1 MRFTSEQ
8 RLDDGVLERE
18 FTLGE
23 IPGILWTPGSA
34 SAPAPL
40 ILLGHPGGLHTMH
53 RRLVA
58 RARHAAAEGFA
69 TATIELPGS
78 GDRPR
83 SAATEQA
90 RADLHRALEAGEPGN
105 DEIVDRLVLP
115 LVDKA
120 VPEWRATLDA
130 LLSLPEIGGPVGY
143 AGGVIAIGIRLA
155 VIEPRISAALQ
166 FAGSFVPRTLLEQ
179 ARQVIIPLQ
188 VLLQWDDEGNDRQ
201 LALDL
206 FDAFG
211 STEKTLHANMGG
223 HTGVPQFEG
232 DDGNRFFARDLKL
245 GRAPRRAADD
255 RRLRTRGCRSPR
267 TGPGP
272 PRWPWPADAQPPRPR
287 RYLKG
292 CPSC

>member
-34 SAPAPL
+34 SASAPAPL
-40 ILLGHPGGLHTMH
+40 ILLGHPGGLHTMYP
-53 RRLVA
+53 RLVA
-58 RARHAAAEGFA
+58 RARRSAAEGFA

-83 SAATEQA
+83 SAAAEQA
-90 RADLHRALEAGEPGN
+90 RADLHRALEAGVPVD

-120 VPEWRATLDA
+120 VPEWRAVLDA
-130 LLSLPEIGGPVGY
+130 LLALPGIGGPVGY
-143 AGGVIAIGIRLA
+143 SGGVISIGIRLA
-155 VIEPRISAALQ
+155 VVEPRISAAVL
-166 FAGSFVPRTLLEQ
+166 FAGSFVPRALFEE
-179 ARQVIIPLQ
+179 ARQVTIPLH

-201 LALDL
+201 AALDL

-211 STEKTLHANMGG
+211 SREKTLNANMGG
-223 HTGVPQFEG
+223 HTGVPQFAGEAAAQ
-232 DDGNRFFARDLKL
+232 FF
-245 GRAPRRAADD
+245 
-255 RRLRTRGCRSPR
+255 TRHLS
-267 TGPGP
+267 
-272 PRWPWPADAQPPRPR
+272 
-287 RYLKG
+287 
-292 CPSC
+292 